1 MKKCQSANDSHLMF
15 HVQIIVKNKTYVADR
30 VRGIYNWTINWCER
44 GELGDWTMLQSSD
57 QKLCLVI
64 IKFKYVQRHPSC
76 NIIWTCFN
84 SWHNYRQIRVAPK
97 INLKVICI
105 GLKVHIMSS
114 YNFTERRQYKR
125 CKIQPRMEPRGTL
138 YIRSDLVEL
147 IPFTQPNWLQPAR

>member
-1 MKKCQSANDSHLMF
+1 MTATWCSMFKLLSKIRPMWLVEWEGIITEPSTDVKERSWETGQCCDPVTKSSVLLVLSLSLFKDIHLATSYE
-15 HVQIIVKNKTYVADR
+15 HASILGENRTR
-30 VRGIYNWTINWCER
+30 V
-44 GELGDWTMLQSSD
+44 
-57 QKLCLVI
+57 V
-64 IKFKYVQRHPSC
+64 
-76 NIIWTCFN
+76 
-84 SWHNYRQIRVAPK
+84 PK